1 MISVSNTVR
10 VNEDGEEVILTR
22 DDVWHGLNL
31 KAENALPFVPAMTKC
46 EFIERTDEG
55 AIIRDIVYRGQEA
68 RELVTFTPKEKVQF
82 HRLSGDV
89 HGDIYNIIGED
100 ENGNLTLTFS
110 YDLVLPGVEA
120 GGPEEQEYSDRM
132 SDDYKAVVIATLAA
146 LRRWVAEGKPAVEDI
161 TSV

>member
-1 MISVSNTVR
+1 MISVANTVL
-10 VNEDGEEVILTR
+10 VNEPGEEVLLTR

-55 AIIRDIVYRGQEA
+55 AIIRDIEYRGQEA
-68 RELVTFTPKEKVQF
+68 RELVTFTPKEQVQF
-82 HRLSGDV
+82 HRIGGEV
-89 HGDIYNIIGED
+89 MGDIYNTIGED
-100 ENGNLTLTFS
+100 ADGNLTLTFS
-110 YDLVLPGVEA
+110 YDLILPDVEP

-146 LRRWVAEGKPAVEDI
+146 LRRWVAEGKPDVADI
-161 TSV
+161 TAA